1 MSSEPNMTEP
11 PQTTRPD
18 VSRRPQQ
25 RLKGAL
31 MLTLAVLVGALQDAF
46 IKDLSGKYPV
56 YEMQLL
62 RGGTAMLLIFAWIA
76 ATGGLRHLL
85 GPRPGFLLFRSVV
98 LAVASL
104 TFYMALA
111 AMQFADAVAIYFSMP
126 LMIAALSGLVIGES
140 VPLRRWL
147 AVIVAFAGVAIVVR
161 PGTGLFN
168 PASLIVLFS
177 TLCYAIGLM
186 LTRPLGMQVDSK
198 VMALWQVGGFVV
210 TAALLFLVFG
220 NGAFHDPAHPSLSYL
235 TAGWVD
241 PPAGDLVRM
250 LGFGVAAAAASFLY
264 TLGYKLAA
272 PSFVAP
278 FEYSALLWAALWGF
292 VFWGDIPHASTFAG
306 AALIIGAGL
315 WMVWRERRIG

>member
-1 MSSEPNMTEP
+1 
-11 PQTTRPD
+11 
-18 VSRRPQQ
+18 
-25 RLKGAL
+25 

-62 RGGTAMLLIFAWIA
+62 RGGTAMLLIFVWIA

-186 LTRPLGMQVDSK
+186 LTRPVGMRVNAA
-198 VMALWQVGGFVV
+198 VMGVWQLVAFLVTGGIL
-210 TAALLFLVFG
+210 ALVFG
-220 NGAFHDPAHPSLSYL
+220 GGAFHSEAHPSLSYL
-235 TAGWVD
+235 TGGWVS
-241 PPAGDLVRM
+241 PSAGDLAKL
-250 LGFGVAAAAASFLY
+250 LGFGTGAALATYLY
-264 TLGYKLAA
+264 TAGYRIAT

-278 FEYSALLWAALWGF
+278 FEYSGLLWASLLGF
-292 VFWGDIPHASTFAG
+292 VMWGDIPPVSTIQG
-306 AALIIGAGL
+306 AALIVGAGL
-315 WMVWRERRIG
+315 WMIWRESRAQKIVPDRPISDT